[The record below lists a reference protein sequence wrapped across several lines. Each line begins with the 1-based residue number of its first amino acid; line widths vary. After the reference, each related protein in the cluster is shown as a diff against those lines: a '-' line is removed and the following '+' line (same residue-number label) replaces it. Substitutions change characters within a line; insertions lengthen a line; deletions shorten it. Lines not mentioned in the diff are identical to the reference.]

1 MLDLTLKKNQIY
13 FLVINSR
20 KCRSATDPQGVD
32 ARLNSEKES
41 NLLFL

>member
-20 KCRSATDPQGVD
+20 VD

-41 NLLFL
+41 NLLFV